1 MAYFQEEEEENVDYI
16 GFNDADDDEEDYD
29 DSDDEKK
36 GYKEGHYELLYDV
49 PVYLLQSHVHIPKVL
64 SLFFLRSFPSKRR
77 NPPPRCADAPL

>member
-1 MAYFQEEEEENVDYI
+1 MVDLL
-16 GFNDADDDEEDYD
+16 ADVEDYD

-49 PVYLLQSHVHIPKVL
+49 PVDLLQSHVHIPKVL
-64 SLFFLRSFPSKRR
+64 NLFFLRSFPSKRR